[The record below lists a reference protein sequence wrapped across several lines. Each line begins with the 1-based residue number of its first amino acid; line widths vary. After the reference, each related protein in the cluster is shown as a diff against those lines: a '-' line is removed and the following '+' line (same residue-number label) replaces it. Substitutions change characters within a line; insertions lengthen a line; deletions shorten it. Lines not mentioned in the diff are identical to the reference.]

1 MRDVIIIPT
10 FNEKENISTLIRE
23 IFDVVP
29 SAHVLV
35 VDDNSPDGT
44 GNIVTALKKTF
55 PNLALFSR
63 EKKEGLGK
71 AYLSA
76 FRKVLED
83 ENLRSIVMMDADL
96 SHHPEYLK
104 VMFQAMDSYDVV
116 IGSRYIS
123 GGGTQGWELWRRML
137 SLFGNMYCKLLTRMP
152 IHDCTG
158 GFNAIRAEML
168 RKVNLSGI
176 DLSGYAFIME
186 LKYAL
191 FKAGA
196 RFLEIPIIFTNR
208 AGGESKISGHIISEG
223 ILAPWKIILK
233 K

>member
-10 FNEKENISTLIRE
+10 FNEKENISALIRE
-23 IFDVVP
+23 IFDIVP
-29 SAHVLV
+29 SVHVLV

-44 GNIVTALKKTF
+44 GDIVTALKKTF
-55 PNLALFSR
+55 PNLALFTR

-71 AYLSA
+71 AYVSA
-76 FRKVLED
+76 FRKVLQD

-96 SHHPEYLK
+96 SHRPEYLK
-104 VMFQAMDSYDVV
+104 AMFQAIDSSDVV

-123 GGGTQGWELWRRML
+123 GGGTRGWELWRRIL
-137 SLFGNMYCKLLTRMP
+137 SLFGNIYCKLLTRMP

-158 GFNAIRAEML
+158 GFNAIRAETL

-223 ILAPWKIILK
+223 ILAPWKMILK